1 MRVKPAAPA
10 VFSLPPTRTTMPL
23 DYAPGSPERAA
34 VDAELARLA
43 EVTPELPCRIGGED
57 VFTDRRHDV
66 TVPHRSQHVLAHA
79 HWGGAAEVERA
90 IAAGEE
96 AWQDWS
102 RTAWEDRAAIFLR
115 AAELARGPWRAR
127 LNAVAMLDLS
137 KTVREADIDAA
148 CETADFLAFHA
159 RYMREMYAMQPD
171 STVPGHWNR
180 MEYRPLEGF
189 VLAISPFNFL
199 CLATLAYAPAVM
211 GNVVLW
217 KPAEQAE
224 LSAWYALKL
233 LEEAG
238 LPPGVINLVFG
249 DGAEVGSVALRHPDL
264 AGVNFTGSNET
275 FQEIWRTIGANV
287 STYRNYPRIVGE
299 TGGKDFIVAHASAD
313 AEALATAVLRGGF
326 EYQGQ
331 KCSAPSR
338 LYVPESLWPQVRDRI
353 ASELPQLRVGDPTD
367 PRVFVGAVIDG
378 DAFAKHRTAIEEA
391 KADARTEIVAGGHCD
406 DTDGWFVH
414 PTLIETRDP
423 SSRLLSDELFGPI
436 LTTFVYPDAGWA
448 EVLEQV
454 DRQSPYALT
463 GAVFAEDRYAV
474 AEADA
479 ALRHA
484 AGNFYVNDKPT
495 GSVVGQ
501 QPFGGSRASGTNDKG
516 TSIWNLSRWVTIRT
530 TKETFLS
537 PRDWRYP
544 FLAGDEGDA

>member
-34 VDAELARLA
+34 VDAELARIA

-57 VFTDRRHDV
+57 VFTDRRHEV
-66 TVPHRSQHVLAHA
+66 TAPHRTQQVLAHA
-79 HWGGAAEVERA
+79 HWGGEAEVERA
-90 IAAGEE
+90 IAAGKE

-233 LEEAG
+233 MEEAG

-249 DGAEVGSVALRHPDL
+249 DGAEIGSVALRHPDL

-313 AEALATAVLRGGF
+313 AESLATAVLRGGF

-367 PRVFVGAVIDG
+367 PQVFVGAVIDG

-391 KADARTEIVAGGHCD
+391 NADPLSEVVAGGDYD
-406 DTDGWFVH
+406 DANGWFVH

-423 SSRLLSDELFGPI
+423 NSWLLSDELFGPI
-436 LTTFVYPDAGWA
+436 VTTFVYPDAGWA

-495 GSVVGQ
+495 GSVVGL

-544 FLAGDEGDA
+544 FLAGDEVDA